1 VPTLSNAENDDLSDD
16 EHRELATQLYERWE
30 AGAPKSALEIEFWDD
45 PTSHGK
51 RFTSYVR
58 RWLGRE
64 TERKSGQT
72 EQIER
77 LEALLRAHGL
87 SPTEAGDLEEEYRLL
102 AKARESALAALR
114 VYNDPMAG
122 FRTETFIVLMII
134 GWNSLFQAMLERD
147 DIDYYVRDDEG
158 RQVLINGRPRV
169 MDTWELVN
177 LALPGPTWEA
187 TRANLDFFLG
197 LRNVIAHR
205 YLPALDVRVASEA
218 QSLLLNFERQLVD
231 QFGEAAALGD
241 RLSVPLQL
249 SSFRNAGALESL
261 KKAQAQLPTDVQDYL
276 CRHREEVSDEVLRSP
291 EYALQIFF
299 VPITANREN
308 SADATVNFIR
318 PGDVTP
324 ELEEALQQLTVVT
337 KPKRVAVA
345 SGDLLRPSEVV
356 NLVKERLPFRFTS
369 DTHQRAW
376 KAYKVRPATASA
388 EPEATEDRYC
398 RWDRL
403 MRGYGYTREWVE
415 LLVTDLSDPLK
426 YEEVVGFPPEVR

>member
-1 VPTLSNAENDDLSDD
+1 MTTLSIVEDGELSDD
-16 EHRELATQLYERWE
+16 EHRKVATRLYERWE
-30 AGAPKSALEIEFWDD
+30 GGASKSALEIEFWND

-51 RFTSYVR
+51 RFTAYVR

-77 LEALLRAHGL
+77 LEALLRVHGL
-87 SPTEAGDLEEEYRLL
+87 SPNDAGDLEEEYRLL
-102 AKARESALAALR
+102 AKARESALAALH

-134 GWNSLFQAMLERD
+134 GWNSLFQAKLERD

-158 RQVLINGRPRV
+158 RQVLVDGRPKV
-169 MDTWELVN
+169 KDTWELVN
-177 LALPGPTWEA
+177 LALPGNTWAA

-197 LRNVIAHR
+197 LRNVISHR

-218 QSLLLNFERQLVD
+218 QSLLLNFERQLAD
-231 QFGEAAALGD
+231 EFGEAAALGN

-249 SSFRNAGALESL
+249 SGFRNAGALESL

-276 CRHREEVSDEVLRSP
+276 CQHREGVSDEVLRSP

-299 VPITANREN
+299 VPVTANRES
-308 SADATVNFIR
+308 SAETTVKFIR
-318 PGDVTP
+318 PNDVTP
-324 ELEEALQQLTVVT
+324 ELREALEQLTVVT

-356 NLVKERLPFRFTS
+356 NLVRERLPSRFTS

-388 EPEATEDRYC
+388 EPEMTDERYC

-415 LLVTDLSDPLK
+415 LLISDLSDPLK
-426 YEEVVGFPPEVR
+426 YEEVVGFPPELR